1 MITVQL
7 DELGYFTG
15 SYAKIG
21 SIPNGI
27 LVGALPSDLSNYK
40 TTCYKWGEYETEVQ
54 VPIEVQTPVID
65 ETTGEQKI
73 DEQGNLVFE
82 TAIEIQTQKE
92 TRVGWIFDEEKH
104 MKILEKIENYIPPK
118 TDKEKIQTLQQEN
131 QQLAERM
138 SKTQEMSATQEKAIN
153 ILQEENLNLIEMF
166 IDVQYQLDL
175 LNEE

>member
-27 LVGALPSDLSNYK
+27 SVATLPSDLSNYK

-92 TRVGWIFDEEKH
+92 SRVGWIFDEEKH

-118 TDKEKIQTLQQEN
+118 TDKEKIQALQQEN

>member
-1 MITVQL
+1 MITVLL
-7 DELGYFTG
+7 DSNNFWTG

-27 LVGALPSDLSNYK
+27 SVNTLPTDLSNYK

-82 TAIEIQTQKE
+82 TVIEMQTQKE
-92 TRVGWIFDEEKH
+92 TRIGWIFDEEKH
-104 MKILEKIENYIPPK
+104 MKILEEINSYIPPK
-118 TDKEKIQTLQQEN
+118 TDKERIESLEQENEALINRVSTLQEVNASQEN
-131 QQLAERM
+131 MIRDLQNGNAELFTTM
-138 SKTQEMSATQEKAIN
+138 DN
-153 ILQEENLNLIEMF
+153 ILTDIIPSLI
-166 IDVQYQLDL
+166 
-175 LNEE
+175 

>member
-1 MITVQL
+1 MISVLL
-7 DELGYFTG
+7 DSNNFWTG

-27 LVGALPSDLSNYK
+27 LVDTLPSDLSNHK
-40 TTCYKWGEYETEVQ
+40 TTCYKWGEYEAEVQ
-54 VPIEVQTPVID
+54 VPVEVQTPVID

-104 MKILEKIENYIPPK
+104 MKILEEINSYIPPK
-118 TDKEKIQTLQQEN
+118 TDKEKIEELAQENEALTHRVSTLQEVN
-131 QQLAERM
+131 
-138 SKTQEMSATQEKAIN
+138 ATQEETITNNKIV
-153 ILQEENLNLIEMF
+153 IDDLSELLIDLQFQVDTMN
-166 IDVQYQLDL
+166 V
-175 LNEE
+175 

>member
-82 TAIEIQTQKE
+82 TVIEMQTQIE
-92 TRVGWIFDEEKH
+92 NRNGWIFDEEKH

-118 TDKEKIQTLQQEN
+118 TDKEKIQALQQEN

>member
-1 MITVQL
+1 MITVLL
-7 DELGYFTG
+7 DSNNFWTG

-27 LVGALPSDLSNYK
+27 SVNTLPTDLSNYK

-54 VPIEVQTPVID
+54 VLVEVQTPVID

-82 TAIEIQTQKE
+82 TVIEIQTQKE

-104 MKILEKIENYIPPK
+104 MKILEEIASYIPPK
-118 TDKEKIQTLQQEN
+118 TDKEKIESLEQENEALIHRVSTLQEANAIQEETITN
-131 QQLAERM
+131 
-138 SKTQEMSATQEKAIN
+138 
-153 ILQEENLNLIEMF
+153 LQETNNSLSQCIADLTDMMLGEM
-166 IDVQYQLDL
+166 
-175 LNEE
+175 

>member
-1 MITVQL
+1 MITVLL
-7 DELGYFTG
+7 DSNNFWTG

-27 LVGALPSDLSNYK
+27 LVSTLPSDLSNYK

-82 TAIEIQTQKE
+82 TVIEMQTQKE
-92 TRVGWIFDEEKH
+92 TRIGWIFDEEKH
-104 MKILEKIENYIPPK
+104 MKILEEINSYIPPK
-118 TDKEKIQTLQQEN
+118 TDKERIESLEQENEALINRVSTLQEVNASQEN
-131 QQLAERM
+131 MIRDLQNGNAELFTTM
-138 SKTQEMSATQEKAIN
+138 DN
-153 ILQEENLNLIEMF
+153 ILTDIIPSLI
-166 IDVQYQLDL
+166 
-175 LNEE
+175 